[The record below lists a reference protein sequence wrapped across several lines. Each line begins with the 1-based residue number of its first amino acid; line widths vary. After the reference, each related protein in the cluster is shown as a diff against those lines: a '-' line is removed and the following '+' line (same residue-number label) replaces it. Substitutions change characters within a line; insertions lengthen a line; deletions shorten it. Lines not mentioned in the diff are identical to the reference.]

1 MKNILLPTDF
11 SDNSWNAIQYA
22 LQLFKDQKCT
32 FHLLNVYTPII
43 YDIQYFEVGAAQAGL
58 IDAMKETSK
67 KGLDKLLTKINK
79 SFKNKNHTFSTIS
92 SFNTL
97 EREIAELYQGNIV
110 DFIVMGT
117 QGASGLK
124 EVLFGSNTVHV
135 IKNTKCPV
143 LAIPSNF
150 TFETPIEILFPSD
163 YEIDFQDKH
172 IKPIKDLAA
181 LFNTRINILNAS
193 FGYPLSEK
201 QAENKQKLVTYFK
214 HIAHIFHSVSNQNV
228 PEAINNFQLK
238 TRINLLVMINNK
250 HSFFENLFFK
260 SKVKQ
265 IGFHLNVPFLVIPSK
280 I

>member
-22 LQLFKDQKCT
+22 LQLFKAHKCV
-32 FHLLNVYTPII
+32 FHLLNVYTPVV
-43 YDIQYFEVGAAQAGL
+43 YDVQYFEVATAQAGL
-58 IDAMKETSK
+58 IDAMKITSK
-67 KGLDKLLTKINK
+67 KGLDKFLTKINK
-79 SFKNKNHTFSTIS
+79 EFKNKNHTFSTIS

-97 EREIAELYQGNIV
+97 EMEIEELYQGNVI
-110 DFIVMGT
+110 DFIIMGT

-124 EVLFGSNTVHV
+124 EVLFGTNTVHI
-135 IKNTKCPV
+135 IKNAKCPV
-143 LAIPSNF
+143 LAIPNDFS
-150 TFETPIEILFPSD
+150 FEAPHEILFPSD
-163 YEIDFQDKH
+163 YEIDFQEKH
-172 IKPIKDLAA
+172 IQPILELTS
-181 LFNTRINILNAS
+181 LFHARVHILNAS

-201 QAENKQKLVTYFK
+201 QEKNKQKLVVFFK
-214 HIAHIFHSVSNQNV
+214 HIAHLFHSISNQSV
-228 PEAINNFQLK
+228 PEAIANFQLK

-260 SKVKQ
+260 SKIKQ